1 VIGTDNA
8 LKPVVTQPHQHDLP
22 SRMTPAAPALELKGR
37 MLSATRV
44 RLLSSDPAAIVA
56 QLASMARQMPQA
68 VQGMAVIVE
77 ADQPVDLPPVLEA
90 LRQVGMQPLGVCG
103 EALAEAARGLGLA
116 VLPPDNGRSARPGA
130 AAPAVALRKP
140 PRLVHQPV
148 RGGQQIHAADSE
160 LIVLNTVSAGAE
172 VMADGCVHI
181 YGALRGR
188 AMAGVRGDEN
198 ARIFCRRFEPELVA
212 IAGVYAVAEQLRGE
226 LHGKPVQVY
235 LLDGRLQ
242 IERLDA

>member
-1 VIGTDNA
+1 
-8 LKPVVTQPHQHDLP
+8 
-22 SRMTPAAPALELKGR
+22 MTPATPALELKGR

-44 RLLSSDPAAIVA
+44 RLLSTDPAAIAA
-56 QLASMARQMPQA
+56 QLAGMARQMPQA

-77 ADQPVDLPPVLEA
+77 ADQPVDLPPVLDA
-90 LRQVGMQPLGVCG
+90 LRHVGMQPLGVCG
-103 EALAEAARGLGLA
+103 EALAEAARSLGLA
-116 VLPPDNGRSARPGA
+116 VLPPDNGRSTRSSSTEPAA
-130 AAPAVALRKP
+130 AAPRKP
-140 PRLVHQPV
+140 PRMVLQPV
-148 RGGQQIHAADSE
+148 RGGQQIYAADGE
-160 LIVLNTVSAGAE
+160 LIVINTVSAGAE

-212 IAGVYAVAEQLRGE
+212 IAGVYAVAEQLHGE
-226 LHGKPVQVY
+226 LHGKPVQVF
-235 LLDGRLQ
+235 LREGRLQ

>member
-1 VIGTDNA
+1 
-8 LKPVVTQPHQHDLP
+8 
-22 SRMTPAAPALELKGR
+22 
-37 MLSATRV
+37 
-44 RLLSSDPAAIVA
+44 
-56 QLASMARQMPQA
+56 
-68 VQGMAVIVE
+68 
-77 ADQPVDLPPVLEA
+77 
-90 LRQVGMQPLGVCG
+90 
-103 EALAEAARGLGLA
+103 
-116 VLPPDNGRSARPGA
+116 
-130 AAPAVALRKP
+130 
-140 PRLVHQPV
+140 
-148 RGGQQIHAADSE
+148 
-160 LIVLNTVSAGAE
+160 
-172 VMADGCVHI
+172 MADGCVHI